1 MKFHFIL
8 FVVGILFI
16 TAGYAK
22 QMKPSCQKG
31 VEVRFV
37 PRTVYDEISQG
48 KAFTESDYETDM
60 DGNYSLG
67 MFGSSYQERLD
78 DFIDRL
84 NPNEEGDPEE
94 TTEPELSNVV
104 A

>member
-1 MKFHFIL
+1 MLPEQFMMKLVKEKHL
-8 FVVGILFI
+8 
-16 TAGYAK
+16 
-22 QMKPSCQKG
+22 Q
-31 VEVRFV
+31 R
-37 PRTVYDEISQG
+37 
-48 KAFTESDYETDM
+48 SDYGTDM

-84 NPNEEGDPEE
+84 NPNEEEGDLKKQRNQ
-94 TTEPELSNVV
+94 ELSNVV